1 MDEHTLPESAHLTPG
16 PHTVRPG
23 VVSVIL
29 VNYRGA
35 EDTIACLRHLQET
48 NWPQDALELIVVEN
62 DSGDG
67 SLELI
72 SEAVP
77 EARVIPSG
85 SNLGFAGGC
94 NFGVDQATG
103 EFVGFINND
112 ARPDREWVSAAVA
125 AMRADPG
132 IGAVASK
139 VLDWDGKFV
148 DYVDGSLTWFGMGYK
163 REAEWIDDGSY
174 EQEKDVLFG
183 TGAAMFM
190 PAGLFREVGG
200 FDERF
205 FMFYEDV
212 DLGWRLNLLGWR
224 VRYVPGSIAYHRHHV
239 TMKKFGNYR
248 ESYLL
253 ERNALLSMFKNYDDE
268 TLARALPAAI
278 SLAIRRGTARAD
290 VDTSA
295 DELDGSASSS
305 ITLPKMGLTGVH
317 AVDYLVEQLPSLAQ
331 TRSRLQTAR
340 KRSDKELFPLF
351 RHAIEPAYPVEHYLA
366 GHRDLVKAWGM
377 EEWFVSQTRVLVV
390 TGEPISPKLAGPA
403 IRAWEMAA
411 ALSADHPVRLLSTEG
426 VSGVSDDRFELVH
439 AQGDDLRAHTDWA
452 DVIVFQGFLLE
463 GAPWLVDSDKI
474 LVADIYDPMHLEQ
487 LEQAKD
493 LGPEGRREAIS
504 SVTEVLN
511 RQLARADFFLCA
523 SEKQRDF
530 WLGQLAGLGRINPL
544 TVGSGEGLDSL
555 VAIVPFGVQDDEP
568 VQHRHGIRGTVPGIG
583 PDDKVVIWGGGV
595 YNWFDPL
602 TLVRAIAKLS
612 QTHPDVR
619 LYFMGMKHPNPG
631 VPDMRIAWETKQ
643 LSQELG
649 LTGTHVFFNSGWVP
663 YAQRADVLMDADV
676 GVSTHF
682 EHVETEF
689 SFRTRILDYLWTD
702 LPIVATTGDSFGNV
716 LDAEG
721 IGRGVPPQD
730 VDALAGALEEMLYD
744 EEAAARARANVA
756 RYAERFRWAKVLQPL
771 LEFAATPHRARDL
784 VLAGPPSTGTGIRAH
799 AYPPTPPSIRGDL
812 RLVREYM
819 QAGGPSEVYRRA
831 RGRIRRKLGRQR

>member
-1 MDEHTLPESAHLTPG
+1 MASEILPESAHLTPG
-16 PHTVRPG
+16 PHETRDG

-29 VNYRGA
+29 VNYKGA
-35 EDTIACLRHLQET
+35 EDTVACLRFFDQVD
-48 NWPQDALELIVVEN
+48 WPKNRLELIVVEN
-62 DSGDG
+62 DSRDG
-67 SLELI
+67 SAETI
-72 SEAVP
+72 SQACP

-85 SNLGFAGGC
+85 ANLGFAGGC
-94 NFGVDQATG
+94 NFGVDHATG
-103 EFVGFINND
+103 QYVAFLNND
-112 ARPDREWVSAAVA
+112 ARPGRTWISAAVD
-125 AMRADPG
+125 AMATDPT

-163 REAEWIDDGSY
+163 REAEWVDDGSY
-174 EQEKDVLFG
+174 EEPKDVLFG
-183 TGAAMFM
+183 TGAAFFM
-190 PAGLFREVGG
+190 SAALYREIGG

-224 VRYVPGSIAYHRHHV
+224 VRYVPESVAYHRHHV

-253 ERNALLSMFKNYDDE
+253 ERNALLSMYKNLSQE
-268 TLARALPAAI
+268 TLDRALPAAI

-290 VDTSA
+290 VDTSNLA
-295 DELDGSASSS
+295 GTPGDPATTV
-305 ITLPKMGLTGVH
+305 IPKMGLTGIH
-317 AVDYLVEQLPSLAQ
+317 AVDYLVEQLPTLTRTRESLQ
-331 TRSRLQTAR
+331 AR
-340 KRSDKELFPLF
+340 RARTDHELFPLF
-351 RHAIEPAYPVEHYLA
+351 RHPIEPAYPVERYLT
-366 GHRDLVKAWGM
+366 GHRDLVEAWGI
-377 EEWFVSQTRVLVV
+377 EDWFIARTHVLVV
-390 TGEPISPKLAGPA
+390 TGEPLSAKLAGPA

-411 ALSADHPVRLLSTEG
+411 ALSADHDVHLVSTAG
-426 VSGVSDDRFELVH
+426 VTDVSDPRFEIAF
-439 AQGDDLRAHTDWA
+439 AQAGKLRDHTDWA
-452 DVIVFQGFLLE
+452 DVVVFQGFLLE

-493 LGPEGRREAIS
+493 LGEEGRREAIT

-530 WLGQLAGLGRINPL
+530 WVGQLAALGRINPL
-544 TVGSGEGLDSL
+544 TVGVDQGLDSL
-555 VAIVPFGVQDDEP
+555 IAVVPFGVQDDAP
-568 VQHRHGIRGTVPGIG
+568 VQKKHGIRGVVPGIG
-583 PDDKVVIWGGGV
+583 MDDKVVVWGGGV

-602 TLVRAIAKLS
+602 TLVRAIGRLS
-612 QTHPDVR
+612 TTHPDVR

-643 LSQELG
+643 LSDELG
-649 LTGTHVFFNSGWVP
+649 LTGRHVFFNSGWVP
-663 YAQRADVLMDADV
+663 YAERADVLMDADV

-682 EHVETEF
+682 EHVETAF

-730 VDALAGALEEMLYD
+730 VDALVAALEEMLYD
-744 EEAAARARANVA
+744 QDAVARARAEVS
-756 RYAERFRWAKVLQPL
+756 RFAQQFHWSTVLRPL
-771 LEFAATPHRARDL
+771 LDFAASPHRARD
-784 VLAGPPSTGTGIRAH
+784 VLLSGSAPGSGLKAH
-799 AYPPTPPSIRGDL
+799 AYPPKKPTVRGDL
-812 RLVREYM
+812 KLVRDYM
-819 QAGGPSEVYRRA
+819 TAGGPSEVLRRA
-831 RGRIRRKLGRQR
+831 HGRIRRQTGRQR